1 MSWIKTDQGTMPE
14 VGQRVWYYFKPVGT
28 WRGTFEGYYVS
39 EKGVTYKGMHI
50 FVNDEK
56 TGWLTGDVSHWHLD
70 QEERPNDPI

>member
-1 MSWIKTDQGTMPE
+1 MWKKTDNGTMPE
-14 VGQRVWYYFKPVGT
+14 VGQRVWYYFDKVGT

-56 TGWLTGDVSHWHLD
+56 TGWLTGDVSHWHPD
-70 QEERPNDPI
+70 QEERPDDPI